1 MTPAR
6 HRQGFPALEDF
17 LARRDRRTV
26 VAHVP
31 DLIIPLFA
39 GISARTDDRMTWIVT
54 GTMDEARELTTSLT
68 TGRSTPAPM
77 IPDICWL
84 PPLAWN
90 PYQEFGDHEVR
101 VTRHLATLYRLYKSP
116 PRIVVTDASTLSTR
130 TLPSHLFEDL
140 TTTISIGDVV
150 DRDEFAKALIQA
162 GYRRAELVVEPGQF
176 AVRGGIVD
184 VFPPHQT
191 RPGRVDLFGDEVERI
206 TGFNP
211 STQRSRGRLEV
222 LHCPPSSAFVF
233 PRDQV
238 ETVEERVR
246 NVADHCDVPSLR
258 LAAHIEDVR
267 TGSLGWSALGFLP
280 DVHGELV
287 PLPDL
292 VASDARL
299 ILDDPIRLQQIEA
312 ETLTRLSA
320 DYEASVD
327 AHHPVSRPEQFAS
340 GTSLNLWLKTRND
353 RITVASAAA
362 EKEHN
367 WIIDIEAIA
376 DLRILLQ
383 SRIDVEHPFRP
394 VAKRLQTWVNEGFTV
409 HILANSAAQLRRIE
423 KLITSYDQS
432 VSRGSGS
439 HFSEH
444 ESGIYLWK
452 GSIPRGFRCPDLGVA
467 FVDESDLF
475 GARTHHHS
483 PQQIAPEELIRT
495 FRELNSGDYIVHR
508 DHGIGRFVALER
520 LQAGGIDTDFLRL
533 EYADKATLFLPVTRI
548 GLLQRYVCSGRDDYE
563 PPLHKLGGTRWK
575 TSQKKAR
582 EVAEKLA
589 SELLDLYAKRITATG
604 FPFTA
609 PDELYAQF
617 EANFPF
623 RETPDQERAIADV
636 LKDMQKSQ
644 PMDRVVCGDVGY
656 GKTEVALR
664 AAFKAI
670 EDNKQV
676 VVLVPTTIL
685 AEQHYL
691 TMKER
696 LHGFGIRVEQLS
708 RFVPVA
714 KQRSILSDMTAGRV
728 DLVVGTHRL
737 LQNDV
742 SFSDL
747 GLLVIDEE
755 HRFGVRHKEQLKKWR
770 ASVDVLSLS
779 ATPIPRTLNMAM
791 LGIRDL
797 STITTAPVGRQAIT
811 THVAAFRS
819 PAIAEG
825 IRTELERGGQV
836 YYVTNR
842 IQGIRKI
849 QDDLQEIFEDLVI
862 ETAHGQM
869 PARQLENVMRRF
881 IHGEVDILVTT
892 TIIESGIDVP
902 NANTMFVHHAERFGL
917 AQLYQLRGRIGRSHR
932 KAFCTFLV
940 PDQDFL
946 TEESR
951 RRIGVL
957 QRMSSLGSGLRLAL
971 EDMEIRGAG
980 NLLGRQQH
988 GTIDAIGYDA
998 FMDLLS
1004 ETIAELRGIEGPRH
1018 RFDTEVQI
1026 DVAAFLPDDYLPDP
1040 HERLSLYRRI
1050 GSISEI
1056 DQIYALAEEIT
1067 DRYGRLPEEA
1077 QNLIRVHKIRVLAAN
1092 CGLSRVIMR
1101 KRRMRLG
1108 LATSSHSR
1116 LDPAKIT
1123 AFVTRE
1129 ESSWKLTPDMAL
1141 ERPLT
1146 EPQSAHPFETAE
1158 QFIRDFNNFVQSST

>member
-1 MTPAR
+1 MTPEGQ
-6 HRQGFPALEDF
+6 RQGFPALEGF
-17 LARRDRRTV
+17 LDRRDRRTV

-31 DLIIPLFA
+31 ELILPLFA
-39 GISARTDDRMTWIVT
+39 GVLVRTSERLTWVVT
-54 GTMDEARELTTSLT
+54 GTMEEAKELTASLT
-68 TGRSTPAPM
+68 TGRATPTPM
-77 IPDICWL
+77 IPDACWL

-90 PYQEFGDHEVR
+90 PYQEFGDHDVR
-101 VTRHLATLYRLYKSP
+101 VIRHLATLYRLYNDP
-116 PRIVVTDASTLSTR
+116 PRIVVTDAATLATR
-130 TLPSHLFEDL
+130 TLPRRLFEDL
-140 TTTISIGDVV
+140 TVTISIGDVV
-150 DRDEFAKALIQA
+150 DRDDFAKSLIQA
-162 GYRRAELVVEPGQF
+162 GYRRAELVIEPGQF

-184 VFPPHQT
+184 VFPPHQA

-211 STQRSRGRLEV
+211 STQRSRGRLDR
-222 LHCPPSSAFVF
+222 LHCPPASAFVF
-233 PRDQV
+233 PRAQV
-238 ETVEERVR
+238 EEVEERVR
-246 NVADHCDVPSLR
+246 DLAEQCEVPSLR

-267 TGSLGWSALGFLP
+267 TGNLGWSALGFLP
-280 DVHGELV
+280 AVHEEFGPV
-287 PLPDL
+287 SDL
-292 VASDARL
+292 VDSTVRVL
-299 ILDDPIRLQQIEA
+299 LDDPVRLQTIEN
-312 ETLTRLSA
+312 ENRERWTT
-320 DYEASVD
+320 DYESAVA
-327 AHHPVSRPEQFAS
+327 AHHPASPPERFLS
-340 GTSLNLWLKTRND
+340 NTTLEEWLGTRND
-353 RITVASAAA
+353 SITVASTATEEEA
-362 EKEHN
+362 N
-367 WIIDIEAIA
+367 WLIDIEGIT
-376 DLRILLQ
+376 DLRLLLQ
-383 SRIDVEHPFRP
+383 SRSDAEHPFRP
-394 VAKRLQTWVNEGFTV
+394 VANRLRSWVDEGFTV
-409 HILANSAAQLRRIE
+409 HVLANSAAQLRRIE
-423 KLITSYDQS
+423 KLISSYEQS
-432 VSRGSGS
+432 VSRGQTSQ
-439 HFSEH
+439 FAEH
-444 ESGIYLWK
+444 EAGIYLWK
-452 GSIPRGFRCPDLGVA
+452 GSIPRGFRCPALGIA

-475 GARTHHHS
+475 GARTHHRSAQHT
-483 PQQIAPEELIRT
+483 PPEDLIRS
-495 FRELNSGDYIVHR
+495 FRELNPGDFIVHR

-520 LQAGGIDTDFLRL
+520 LQAGGVDTDFLRL

-548 GLLQRYVCSGRDDYE
+548 GLLQRYVCSGRDDYV

-575 TSQKKAR
+575 TSRKKAR
-582 EVAEKLA
+582 EAAEKLA
-589 SELLDLYAKRITATG
+589 SELLALYAKRTTAKG
-604 FPFTA
+604 FAFTP
-609 PDELYAQF
+609 PDQLYAQF

-623 RETPDQERAIADV
+623 RETPDQERAIAEV
-636 LKDMQKSQ
+636 LDDMQKSQ

-708 RFVPVA
+708 RFVSA
-714 KQRSILSDMTAGRV
+714 AQQRTVLADARAGRV

-737 LQNDV
+737 LQDDV
-742 SFSDL
+742 QFADL

-755 HRFGVRHKEQLKKWR
+755 HRFGVRHKEKLKKWR

-811 THVAAFRS
+811 THVASFRS

-825 IRTELERGGQV
+825 IQAELDRGGQV

-842 IQGIRKI
+842 IQGIGKI
-849 QDDLQEIFEDLVI
+849 QDDLHALFEDLVI
-862 ETAHGQM
+862 EVAHGQM
-869 PARQLENVMRRF
+869 PARKLENVMRRF
-881 IHGEVDILVTT
+881 IHGEIDILVTT
-892 TIIESGIDVP
+892 TIVESGIDVP
-902 NANTMFVHHAERFGL
+902 NANTMFIHHAERFGL

-940 PDQDFL
+940 PDQDYL
-946 TEESR
+946 TDESR

-980 NLLGRQQH
+980 NLLGREQH

-1004 ETIAELRGIEGPRH
+1004 ETIAEIRGIDTPRQ

-1026 DVAAFLPDDYLPDP
+1026 DVAAFIPDDYLPDS

-1050 GSISEI
+1050 GAVTEN
-1056 DQIYALAEEIT
+1056 DQLYALAEEIT
-1067 DRYGRLPEEA
+1067 DRYGRLPDEA
-1077 QNLIRVHKIRVLAAN
+1077 QNLIRLHKIRVLAAQ

-1108 LATSSHSR
+1108 LAASNNSR
-1116 LDPAKIT
+1116 LDPARIT

-1129 ESSWKLTPDMAL
+1129 GSTWKLTPDMAL
-1141 ERPLT
+1141 ERSIT

-1158 QFIRDFNNFVQSST
+1158 QFIRDFNNFVQSPA